1 MKGLGQCDLQSG
13 NFNPLPKGRI
23 GMIFN
28 NMDGLGQINQEDAKF
43 VNTAL
48 GNKYSPN
55 SNLSRAAGFLIS
67 NKGLTLRP

>member
-1 MKGLGQCDLQSG
+1 MKGLGQCDLKSG

-23 GMIFN
+23 DVIFN
-28 NMDGLGQINQEDAKF
+28 NMDGLGQINQDDAKF

-55 SNLSRAAGFLIS
+55 SNL
-67 NKGLTLRP
+67 P